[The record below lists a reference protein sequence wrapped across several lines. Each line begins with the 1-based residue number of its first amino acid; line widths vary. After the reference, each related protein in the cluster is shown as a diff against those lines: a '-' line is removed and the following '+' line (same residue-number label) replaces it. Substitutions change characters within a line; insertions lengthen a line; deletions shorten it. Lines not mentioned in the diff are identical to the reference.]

1 MTLDF
6 KTLGLK
12 QKIMS
17 ILIYAEYAEGKFK
30 KVAFELAS
38 YAKKVAESLGTT
50 VTAVTVNAGDVSELS
65 KYGVD
70 KVLKVNNDKLSG
82 FTAKAYADVIKQAA
96 QKENIKLI
104 LLSSTTDS
112 IYLSSLVAVALEAG
126 YASNVVGLP
135 VSTSPFQVKR
145 NAFSNKAFNIT
156 EIDTDVKV
164 LGLAKNSYGIVET
177 ASTLTEEDFNPTIG
191 DNDFGVKVESVE
203 KVSGK
208 VSIADADIVVSA
220 GRGLKGPENW
230 GMIEELASV
239 LGAATACSKPV
250 SDLGWRPHGEHVG
263 QTGKPVATNLY
274 IAIGISGAIQ
284 HIAGIN
290 SSKVKVVINSDPEA
304 PFFKVADYGIVGDA
318 FEIVPKLIEKFK
330 AFKAHN

>member
-1 MTLDF
+1 
-6 KTLGLK
+6 
-12 QKIMS
+12 MS
-17 ILIYAEYAEGKFK
+17 ILIYAEYAEGRFK

-38 YAKKVAESLGTT
+38 YAKKVAETLGTT

-96 QKENIKLI
+96 QKENVKLV

-135 VSTSPFQVKR
+135 ISTSPFQVKR

-156 EIDTDVKV
+156 EIATDVKV
-164 LGLAKNSYGIVET
+164 LGLAKNSYGVIEN
-177 ASTLTEEDFNPTIG
+177 ASALTQEDFNPTIG

-230 GMIEELASV
+230 GMVEELATV

-274 IAIGISGAIQ
+274 IAVGISGAIQ

-304 PFFKVADYGIVGDA
+304 PFFKVADYGVVGDA
-318 FEIVPKLIEKFK
+318 FEILPQLIEKLK
-330 AFKAHN
+330 IFKAHNS

>member
-1 MTLDF
+1 
-6 KTLGLK
+6 
-12 QKIMS
+12 MS
-17 ILIYAEYAEGKFK
+17 ILIYAESAEGKFK

-50 VTAVTVNAGDVSELS
+50 VTALTINNSDVSELS

-70 KVLKVNNDKLSG
+70 KVLKVSNDKLAG

-96 QKENIKLI
+96 EKEGTKVV

-112 IYLSSLVAVALEAG
+112 IYLSSLVAVALNAG
-126 YASNVVGLP
+126 FASNVVGLP

-156 EIDTDVKV
+156 EISTEVKV
-164 LGLAKNSYGIVET
+164 LGLAKNSYGIFES
-177 ASTLTEEDFNPTIG
+177 AGSATEEDFNPTIG
-191 DNDFGVKVESVE
+191 DNDFGVKVDSVE

-208 VSIADADIVVSA
+208 VSIADADIVVSG

-230 GMIEELASV
+230 GLIEDLAAV

-250 SDLGWRPHGEHVG
+250 SDLGWRPHSEHVG

-318 FEIVPKLIEKFK
+318 FEIVPKLTEKLK
-330 AFKAHN
+330 AFKAQHS

>member
-1 MTLDF
+1 
-6 KTLGLK
+6 
-12 QKIMS
+12 MS
-17 ILIYAEYAEGKFK
+17 ILIYAESAEGKFK
-30 KVAFELAS
+30 KVALELAS

-70 KVLKVNNDKLSG
+70 KVLKVNNDKLAG

-96 QKENIKLI
+96 QKESTKVV

-112 IYLSSLVAVALEAG
+112 IYLASLVAVSLEAG

-156 EIDTDVKV
+156 EIATDVKV
-164 LGLAKNSYGIVET
+164 LSIGKNSYGIFES
-177 ASTLTEEDFNPTIG
+177 ASSLTEEDFNPTIG
-191 DNDFGVKVESVE
+191 EADFGVKVVSVE

-230 GMIEELASV
+230 GMVEELASV

-318 FEIVPKLIEKFK
+318 FEIVPQLITKFK
-330 AFKAHN
+330 AFKEQQS

>member
-1 MTLDF
+1 
-6 KTLGLK
+6 
-12 QKIMS
+12 MS

-96 QKENIKLI
+96 QKEDIKLI

-156 EIDTDVKV
+156 EIATDVKV

-318 FEIVPKLIEKFK
+318 FDIVPKLIEKFK
-330 AFKAHN
+330 AFKAQN

>member
-1 MTLDF
+1 
-6 KTLGLK
+6 
-12 QKIMS
+12 MS

-38 YAKKVAESLGTT
+38 YAKKVAETLGTT
-50 VTAVTVNAGDVSELS
+50 VTAVTINAGDVSELAQ
-65 KYGVD
+65 YGVD
-70 KVLKVNNDKLSG
+70 KVLKVTNDKLAG

-96 QKENIKLI
+96 AQENAKLVV
-104 LLSSTTDS
+104 LSSTTDS

-135 VSTSPFQVKR
+135 ISTTPFQVKR
-145 NAFSNKAFNIT
+145 TAFSNKAFNIT
-156 EIDTDVKV
+156 EISTDVKV
-164 LGLAKNSYGIVET
+164 IGLAKNSYGIYES
-177 ASTLTEEDFNPTIG
+177 AATLTQEDFNPTIG

-203 KVSGK
+203 KASGK

-230 GMIEELASV
+230 GMVEELATT

-318 FEIVPKLIEKFK
+318 FEIVPQLIEKFK
-330 AFKAHN
+330 AFKAQN

>member
-1 MTLDF
+1 
-6 KTLGLK
+6 
-12 QKIMS
+12 MS
-17 ILIYAEYAEGKFK
+17 ILIYAESAEGKFK
-30 KVAFELAS
+30 KVAFELVS

-50 VTAVTVNAGDVSELS
+50 VTALTVNISDVSELS

-70 KVLKVNNDKLSG
+70 KVLKVNNDKLAG

-96 QKENIKLI
+96 EKEGTKLV

-112 IYLSSLVAVALEAG
+112 IYLSSLVAVALNAG
-126 YASNVVGLP
+126 FASNVVGLP

-156 EIDTDVKV
+156 EISTDVKV
-164 LGLAKNSYGIVET
+164 LGLAKNSYGIFES
-177 ASTLTEEDFNPTIG
+177 AGSATEEVFNPSIG

-203 KVSGK
+203 KVTGK
-208 VSIADADIVVSA
+208 VSIADADIVVSG

-230 GMIEELASV
+230 GLVEDLAVV

-250 SDLGWRPHGEHVG
+250 SDLGWRPHSEHVG

-318 FEIVPKLIEKFK
+318 FEIVPQLIEKLK
-330 AFKAHN
+330 AFKSQHS

>member
-1 MTLDF
+1 
-6 KTLGLK
+6 
-12 QKIMS
+12 MS
-17 ILIYAEYAEGKFK
+17 LLIYAESAEGKFK

-38 YAKKVAESLGTT
+38 YAKKVAETLGTT
-50 VTAVTVNAGDVSELS
+50 VTAVTINISDVSELA

-70 KVLKVNNDKLSG
+70 KILKVNNDKLAG

-96 QKENIKLI
+96 QKEGAKVV

-126 YASNVVGLP
+126 FASNVVGLP

-156 EIDTDVKV
+156 EISTDIKV
-164 LGLAKNSYGIVET
+164 LGLAKNSYGIFES
-177 ASTLTEEDFNPTIG
+177 AGSATEEDFSPAIG

-208 VSIADADIVVSA
+208 VSIADADIVVSG

-230 GMIEELASV
+230 GLIEDLAAV

-250 SDLGWRPHGEHVG
+250 SDLGWRPHSEHVG

-274 IAIGISGAIQ
+274 IAVGISGAIQ

-318 FEIVPKLIEKFK
+318 FEIVPQLTEKLK
-330 AFKAHN
+330 AFKAQHS

>member
-1 MTLDF
+1 
-6 KTLGLK
+6 
-12 QKIMS
+12 MS
-17 ILIYAEYAEGKFK
+17 ILIYAESAEGKFK

-38 YAKKVAESLGTT
+38 YGKKVAESLGTT
-50 VTAVTVNAGDVSELS
+50 VTAVTINAGDVSELS

-70 KVLKVNNDKLSG
+70 KVLKVNDDKLSK

-96 QKENIKLI
+96 QKEGTKVV

-112 IYLSSLVAVALEAG
+112 LYLAPLVAVSLDAG

-156 EIDTDVKV
+156 EISTDVKV
-164 LGLAKNSYGIVET
+164 LGLAKNSYGVFES
-177 ASTLTEEDFNPTIG
+177 ASSLSQEDFSPSIG
-191 DNDFGVKVESVE
+191 ENDFGVKVESVE
-203 KVSGK
+203 KVTGK
-208 VSIADADIVVSA
+208 VTIADAEVVVSG

-230 GMIEELASV
+230 GMLEDLASV

-250 SDLGWRPHGEHVG
+250 SDLGWRPHSEHVG

-274 IAIGISGAIQ
+274 IAVGISGAIQ

-290 SSKVKVVINSDPEA
+290 SSKVKVVINQDADA

-318 FEIVPKLIEKFK
+318 FEIVPKLTEKLKEFK
-330 AFKAHN
+330 ANNS